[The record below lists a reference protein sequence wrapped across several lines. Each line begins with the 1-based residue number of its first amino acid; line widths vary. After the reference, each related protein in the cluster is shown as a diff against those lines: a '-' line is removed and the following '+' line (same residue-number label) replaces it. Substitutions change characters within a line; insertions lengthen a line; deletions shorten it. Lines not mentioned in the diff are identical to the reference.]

1 MEGSSRATPTLVL
14 EAHMTDST
22 SPGSILGQRLSEA
35 LEFARVAHGGQL
47 RKETPIPYVSHLLV
61 VAGYAIEDAA
71 TDPALHHRTGVI
83 AVAALL
89 HDTVEDTEA
98 TVATVAADFGD
109 EVAGIVASCSDAL
122 GTPKPPWRQ
131 RKETYLAH
139 LREPD
144 LDDAVLCVA
153 LADKRHNSR
162 CVLED
167 LRTHGASTW
176 DRFTVGSDEQLWW
189 YGSLADVFLE
199 RRPGPAADELARTVA
214 AIRELA
220 GT

>member
-1 MEGSSRATPTLVL
+1 
-14 EAHMTDST
+14 MTEI
-22 SPGSILGQRLSEA
+22 PAPGQRLSEA
-35 LEFARVAHGGQL
+35 LEFARIAHGGQL
-47 RKETPIPYVSHLLV
+47 RKATPIPYVSHLLV
-61 VAGYAIEDAA
+61 VAGFAIEDAA
-71 TDPALHHRTGVI
+71 SDPALHHRTEAI

-89 HDTVEDTEA
+89 HDTVEDTKA
-98 TVATVAADFGD
+98 TVETVRADFGD

-122 GTPKPPWRQ
+122 GEPKPPWRD
-131 RKETYLAH
+131 RKEAYLTH

-144 LDDAVLCVA
+144 VDNAVLCVA

-167 LRTHGASTW
+167 LRTQGASAW

-199 RRPGPAADELARTVA
+199 RRPGRAAQELARTVA

-220 GT
+220 GA